1 MDNLRTARDS
11 QEATQVKQ
19 VLCEL
24 LNQHFDV
31 ESVDWELIFSLFL
44 FDDHWITADT
54 CKLLEKIIHQNPSLA
69 QEETFQEY
77 LGKGLG
83 SEEFSISLLSFSL
96 LEWMLKQR
104 ENYPIS
110 LSKRLL
116 SGLLEGF
123 ITGMNEEKAFSL
135 ILQIVSA
142 EKSSLVESVRQRKP
156 KDEIERLR
164 LLKLHLK
171 LAESG
176 EVEFISDC
184 IQFLDESMVAND
196 ELVLVNILEVISQ
209 HCSIASNIQALMDA
223 TFPFKIAHL
232 LTADS
237 EPLRI
242 CALNFF
248 ISLSLVKEADFPSIY
263 RQCRLQAFLE
273 WAFSSLDFGPLKVS
287 A

>member
-11 QEATQVKQ
+11 QEAAQVKQ

-24 LNQHFDV
+24 VNQDFNV
-31 ESVDWELIFSLFL
+31 EIVDWELIFSLFL
-44 FDDHWITADT
+44 FEDHWITADT
-54 CKLLEKIIHQNPSLA
+54 CKLLDKIIHQNPSLA
-69 QEETFQEY
+69 QQETFQEY
-77 LGKGLG
+77 LGKGLN

-104 ENYPIS
+104 ENYSIS
-110 LSKRLL
+110 LSPRLL
-116 SGLLEGF
+116 SGLLECF
-123 ITGMNEEKAFSL
+123 ICGMDEERAFSL
-135 ILQIVSA
+135 ILQILSV
-142 EKSSLVESVRQRKP
+142 EKSSFAGLVRQRQA
-156 KDEIERLR
+156 KDEIEHLR

-171 LAESG
+171 LAELG

-184 IQFLDESMVAND
+184 IQFLDESMLASD

-209 HCSIASNIQALMDA
+209 HCSTASNIQTLMDA

-237 EPLRI
+237 EPLQI

-248 ISLSLVKEADFPSIY
+248 ISLSLAREADFPSIY
-263 RQCRLQAFLE
+263 CQCRLQTFLE
-273 WAFSSLDFGPLKVS
+273 WVFSSRDFGPLKVS